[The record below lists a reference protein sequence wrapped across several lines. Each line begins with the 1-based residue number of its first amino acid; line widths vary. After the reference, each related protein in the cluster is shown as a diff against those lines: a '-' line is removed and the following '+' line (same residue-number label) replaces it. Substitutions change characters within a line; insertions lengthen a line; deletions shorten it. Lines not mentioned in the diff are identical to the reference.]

1 MASKFTIS
9 TRNFRVSILDRKFF
23 IFESGPIDEKI
34 FEIQFQSDII
44 PFSTSSVHVRI
55 LESIKDIQHCLDK
68 KRRRLLMKRNF
79 KDLLTKILRVNSL
92 ILSFR
97 TIQSSE
103 QIQQVTQIIGYVTY
117 YMLVR
122 HTQGFYCEKTCDILY
137 VTSVT
142 KFSGSRITLNLKIGV
157 LNST

>member
-1 MASKFTIS
+1 MVPESLLKRKLQIIWSAISKRHLMASKFTIS
-9 TRNFRVSILDRKFF
+9 TRNFRVLILDRKFF

-34 FEIQFQSDII
+34 FETQFQSDII

-97 TIQSSE
+97 TI
-103 QIQQVTQIIGYVTY
+103 
-117 YMLVR
+117 
-122 HTQGFYCEKTCDILY
+122 
-137 VTSVT
+137 
-142 KFSGSRITLNLKIGV
+142 
-157 LNST
+157 

>member
-34 FEIQFQSDII
+34 FEIQFEYR
-44 PFSTSSVHVRI
+44 SVHVRI

-97 TIQSSE
+97 TI
-103 QIQQVTQIIGYVTY
+103 
-117 YMLVR
+117 
-122 HTQGFYCEKTCDILY
+122 
-137 VTSVT
+137 
-142 KFSGSRITLNLKIGV
+142 
-157 LNST
+157 